1 MTVTIYEGDCRK
13 VLPTLAENS
22 VHCCVTSPPYWGLRN
37 YGTDRQIG
45 MEAEVQAYI
54 DTLVAVFAE
63 VRRVLRP
70 DGTLWLNLGDCYTGS
85 GKGGHSSRIRSE
97 NWQPSYGKAHMPA
110 GLKPKELVGLP
121 WRVAFALQADGWYLR
136 SDIIWHK
143 PNPMPESVKDRPTRA
158 HEFIFLFSKSRQ
170 YAYDY
175 HAIREPLKDSSIARV
190 QQDVAQ
196 QEGSDRAHAGGKTNG
211 RMKAVVYGGKKHEG
225 YGTTRHSGNA
235 WEPQQSGG
243 LVNKKSV
250 WTVATCGLKE
260 AHFATFPPKLIEPCI
275 KAGCVERG
283 VVLDP
288 FFGAGT
294 TALVAERLNRDCIG
308 IELNGGYIGIAR
320 KRLEEDSG
328 MFADIHVIPSP
339 DPASHSIAA

>member
-1 MTVTIYEGDCRK
+1 MTVTIYSGDCRN
-13 VLPTLAENS
+13 VLPGLADDS
-22 VHCCVTSPPYWGLRN
+22 VDCCVTSPPYWGLRN
-37 YGTDRQIG
+37 YDADRQIG
-45 MEAEVQAYI
+45 METSVQEYI
-54 DTLVAVFAE
+54 DTLVAVFSE

-85 GKGGHSSRIRSE
+85 GKGGHSGRIRSE
-97 NWQPSYGKAHMPA
+97 NWQPSYGKTAIPM

-136 SDIIWHK
+136 SDIVWHK

-158 HEFIFLFSKSRQ
+158 HEFIFLFSKSRH
-170 YAYDY
+170 YHYD
-175 HAIREPLKDSSIARV
+175 HAAIREPLKESSTSRM
-190 QQDVAQ
+190 QQNVAD

-211 RMKAVVYGGKKHEG
+211 RMKAVVYGGNKHTG

-235 WEPQQSGG
+235 WKPEG
-243 LVNKKSV
+243 LANKKSV

-260 AHFATFPPKLIEPCI
+260 AHFATFPTRLIEPCI
-275 KAGCVERG
+275 KAGCIEGG

-294 TALVAERLNRDCIG
+294 TALVAERLNRNCIG
-308 IELNGGYIGIAR
+308 VELNGDYIGIAK

-328 MFADIHVIPSP
+328 MFANVHIAHAP
-339 DPASHSIAA
+339 DAAHSIAV